1 VGPLHFLL
9 YENLLTLKKVNY
21 ITNQKIKTM
30 EFIFNKKN
38 YILLISGVIL
48 ILCGLALMVGGG
60 SEDPSKFSDEIFNF
74 QRLTLAPLLIVSGF
88 VLEIFAIM
96 SKSEIKK

>member
-1 VGPLHFLL
+1 
-9 YENLLTLKKVNY
+9 
-21 ITNQKIKTM
+21 M
-30 EFIFNKKN
+30 EFIFSKKN
-38 YILLISGVIL
+38 YLLLISGLIL
-48 ILCGLALMVGGG
+48 ILSGLALMVGGG

-96 SKSEIKK
+96 SKSERKK